1 MTGWLWL
8 TLAIVAEVV
17 ATSALNASASFTRLG
32 PSVLAVSGYMLAF
45 YCLSVA
51 LRTVALGPAYAV
63 WSGAGIMLLALIG
76 WLIFKQEL
84 TARQLAGLVLILTG
98 ILLMRAPFTS

>member
-8 TLAIVAEVV
+8 TLAIIAEVI
-17 ATSALNASASFTRLG
+17 ATSALNASAGFTRVG
-32 PSVLAVSGYMLAF
+32 PNILAVAGYVLAF

-76 WLIFKQEL
+76 WLVFKQAL
-84 TARQLAGLVLILTG
+84 SARQLAGLVLILTG
-98 ILLMRAPFTS
+98 ILLMRAPGA